1 MNDSFVAPPRRRS
14 KTPVTWPAF
23 MLAAIAGIAAAAYYG
38 LKVHPVRLY
47 DEDLSN
53 ALWRAISPNLV
64 PATVGALVIWSLLY
78 FGFVRWKNG
87 ERGPLYFN
95 LLFPI
100 ILGTLVAIPFGDQAY
115 RTWKNGDVKGLNAAL
130 PKAGVAGRSRELQA
144 RAPLTA
150 ALTAAYEDIRL
161 TPETLTTA
169 ADRSAAK
176 ARIAAAREA
185 SRAYHEG
192 YAARATITRAAYQ
205 KATVDHGVS
214 TEIARD
220 TLANYDTAVAREL
233 KRNEK
238 ILGWEQALFNEADG
252 GISALSRSP
261 WRVEGDRWLFTS
273 RQDGEAFIGHVRR
286 AAVLR
291 AQLKVMED
299 GMSDV
304 RVVDRRSRPA
314 GTKFVPVPDTYN

>member
-1 MNDSFVAPPRRRS
+1 MNDSFVAPPRRRAE
-14 KTPVTWPAF
+14 TPVTWPAF
-23 MLAAIAGIAAAAYYG
+23 VLAAIAGVAAAAYYG
-38 LKVHPVRLY
+38 LKVRPVRLH
-47 DEDLSN
+47 DEDLSY
-53 ALWRAISPNLV
+53 ALWHAISPALV

-115 RTWKNGDVKGLNAAL
+115 RTWNNGDVKGLNAAL
-130 PKAGVAGRSRELQA
+130 PKAGAAGRSRELQA

-150 ALTAAYEDIRL
+150 ALTAAHDDIRL

-169 ADRSAAK
+169 ANRRAAR
-176 ARIAAAREA
+176 ARIATAREA
-185 SRAYHEG
+185 SQAYHKD
-192 YAARATITRAAYQ
+192 YAARAAVTRAAYQ

-214 TEIARD
+214 AEIAD
-220 TLANYDTAVAREL
+220 STLANYDMQISLEL

-238 ILGWEQALFNEADG
+238 ILGWEQALFDEADA
-252 GISALSRSP
+252 GIAALSRSP
-261 WRVEGDRWLFTS
+261 WRVEGDRWLFAS
-273 RQDGEAFIGHVRR
+273 RQDGEAFVAHVRR

-299 GMSDV
+299 GVSDV
-304 RVVDRRSRPA
+304 RVVDRRNAPA
-314 GTKFVPVPDTYN
+314 GAKTVPIPDTYN